1 MNRGVTVPDI
11 STIDPALQAEHT
23 TPATGESGASDDIV
37 REAARRRTFAIISHP
52 DAGKT
57 TLTEKLLLY
66 GGAVNL
72 AGSVAARKAQRQ
84 ATSDWMELERER
96 GISITS
102 TVLSFPYRGCQIN
115 LLDTPGHQDFSE
127 DTYRTLT
134 AADAAVMVLDAARGI
149 EPQTLKLFEVC
160 RMQGIPIFTFINKLD
175 RPSQSPLALLDEIER
190 TLNMA
195 VCPMNWPV
203 GDGPDF
209 QGVYDRATNTVHHF
223 ERTEHGARRAPVS
236 VAGIDDPTLDSLL
249 GVNAAAKLRE
259 DVELL
264 EMAGEPFDRERVL
277 AGELTPVFFGSALTN
292 FGVQLFLD
300 AFVDIAPAPGSRPT
314 SNGGVSAGDEV
325 FSGFIFKIQANM
337 DPRHRDRVAY
347 LRVCSGKF
355 ERDMSVRHA
364 RTGKTV
370 RLSRPMKLFGQDR
383 ETVEEG
389 YAGDVVGLINPGAF
403 TIGDTVSSAPVG
415 SFPPLPRF
423 QPEHFARL
431 ENTRTDRYKQF
442 LKGLE
447 QIEEEGGIQ
456 LLYPVDSARRE
467 PILAAVGALQFDVV
481 RARLE
486 SEYGVET
493 RLEPLG
499 YEHARW
505 VRGPKEALVTL
516 GNSRGRLRCEDR
528 DGHQVIVFTTRWDL
542 NYAIENSA
550 DVQFSAT
557 IWDVE
562 REQTAVLPS

>member
-1 MNRGVTVPDI
+1 VADEIQN
-11 STIDPALQAEHT
+11 QAEIT
-23 TPATGESGASDDIV
+23 

-72 AGSVAARKAQRQ
+72 AGSVSARKAQRQ
-84 ATSDWMELERER
+84 ATSDWMAMERER

-102 TVLSFPYRGCQIN
+102 TVLSFPYRGRQIN

-134 AADAAVMVLDAARGI
+134 AADSAVMVLDAARGI

-160 RMQGIPIFTFINKLD
+160 RRQGIPIFTFINKLD
-175 RPSQSPLALLDEIER
+175 RPAQSPLELLDEIER
-190 TLNMA
+190 TLGMA
-195 VCPMNWPV
+195 VCPMNWPI

-209 QGVYDRATNTVHHF
+209 QGVYDRASDAVHRF
-223 ERTEHGARRAPVS
+223 ERTEHGAHRAPVR

-249 GVNAAAKLRE
+249 GAGPAARLRE

-264 EMAGEPFDRERVL
+264 ELAGSPFDEERVL

-300 AFVDIAPAPGSRPT
+300 AFVDHAPPPGARPT
-314 SNGGVSAGDEV
+314 DLRPVEAGEPV
-325 FSGFIFKIQANM
+325 FSGQIFKIQANM

-347 LRVCSGKF
+347 LRVVSGKF
-355 ERDMSVRHA
+355 ERDMTVRHA
-364 RTGKTV
+364 RTGKTM
-370 RLSRPMKLFGQDR
+370 RLSRPMKLFGQER

-403 TIGDTVSSAPVG
+403 AIGDTVSSETVG
-415 SFPPLPRF
+415 AFPPLPRF
-423 QPEHFARL
+423 EAEHFARL
-431 ENTRTDRYKQF
+431 ENTRTDKYKQF
-442 LKGLE
+442 LRGLE
-447 QIEEEGGIQ
+447 GIEEEGGIQ
-456 LLYPVDSARRE
+456 LLYPVDSHRRE
-467 PILAAVGALQFDVV
+467 PILAAVGQLQFDVV

-486 SEYGVET
+486 AEYGVET
-493 RLEPLG
+493 RLEPLS

-505 VRGPKEALVTL
+505 VRADPQTLVTL

-528 DGHQVIVFTTRWDL
+528 DGQQVVLFSTRWDL
-542 NYAIENSA
+542 NYAVENFPT
-550 DVQFSAT
+550 VEFSST
-557 IWDVE
+557 VWDGRPE
-562 REQTAVLPS
+562 LAAR

>member
-1 MNRGVTVPDI
+1 VADGVQN
-11 STIDPALQAEHT
+11 QAE
-23 TPATGESGASDDIV
+23 IV

-72 AGSVAARKAQRQ
+72 AGSVSARKAQRQ
-84 ATSDWMELERER
+84 ATSDWMAMERER

-134 AADAAVMVLDAARGI
+134 AADSAVMVLDAARGI

-160 RMQGIPIFTFINKLD
+160 RRQGIPIFTFINKLD
-175 RPSQSPLALLDEIER
+175 RPAQSPLALLDEIER
-190 TLNMA
+190 TLGMA
-195 VCPMNWPV
+195 VCPMNWPI

-209 QGVYDRATNTVHHF
+209 QGVYDRATDAVHRF
-223 ERTEHGARRAPVS
+223 ERTEHGAHRAPVR

-249 GVNAAAKLRE
+249 GSGPAAKLRE

-264 EMAGEPFDRERVL
+264 ELAGAPFDEERVL

-300 AFVDIAPAPGSRPT
+300 AFVDHAPPPGARPT
-314 SNGGVSAGDEV
+314 DLRPVEAGELV
-325 FSGFIFKIQANM
+325 FSGQIFKIQANM

-347 LRVCSGKF
+347 LRVVSGKF
-355 ERDMSVRHA
+355 ERDMTVRHA
-364 RTGKTV
+364 RTGKTI

-389 YAGDVVGLINPGAF
+389 FAGDVVGLINPGTFA
-403 TIGDTVSSAPVG
+403 IGDTVASEPVG
-415 SFPPLPRF
+415 SFAPLPRF
-423 QPEHFARL
+423 EAEHFARL
-431 ENTRTDRYKQF
+431 ENTRTDKYKQF
-442 LKGLE
+442 LRGLE
-447 QIEEEGGIQ
+447 GIEEEGGIQ
-456 LLYPVDSARRE
+456 LLYPVDSHRRE
-467 PILAAVGALQFDVV
+467 PILAAVGQLQFDVV

-486 SEYGVET
+486 AEYGVET

-499 YEHARW
+499 YELARW
-505 VRGPKEALVTL
+505 VRADNETLVTL

-528 DGHQVIVFTTRWDL
+528 DGQQVVLFSTRWDL
-542 NYAIENSA
+542 NYAIENFPT
-550 DVQFSAT
+550 VEFSSTVWDGRPELAT
-557 IWDVE
+557 
-562 REQTAVLPS
+562 R

>member
-1 MNRGVTVPDI
+1 MQSTHIFGVSVSDSATVTTIELTTTSSEAHTAQPGADI
-11 STIDPALQAEHT
+11 A
-23 TPATGESGASDDIV
+23 

-84 ATSDWMELERER
+84 ATSDWMALERER

-160 RMQGIPIFTFINKLD
+160 RQQGIPIFTFINKLD
-175 RPSQSPLALLDEIER
+175 RPAESPLTLLDEIER
-190 TLNMA
+190 TLNLA
-195 VCPMNWPV
+195 VCPMNWPI

-209 QGVYDRATNTVHHF
+209 QGVYDRATNSVHRF
-223 ERTEHGARRAPVS
+223 ERTQHGAHRAPVT

-249 GVNAAAKLRE
+249 GANAAAKLRE

-264 EMAGEPFDRERVL
+264 ELAGEPFDRERVL

-300 AFVDIAPAPGSRPT
+300 AFVDIAPSPGARPT
-314 SNGGVSAGDEV
+314 SEGGVSAGDDV

-364 RTGKTV
+364 RTGRMV

-389 YAGDVVGLINPGAF
+389 FAGDVVGLINPGAF
-403 TIGDTVSSAPVG
+403 AIGDTVSSAPVG

-423 QPEHFARL
+423 QPEHFAHL
-431 ENTRTDRYKQF
+431 ENIRTDRYKQF

-456 LLYPVDSARRE
+456 LLYPVDAARRE

-481 RARLE
+481 QARLE
-486 SEYGVET
+486 SEYNVET

-505 VRGPKEALVTL
+505 VRGPQESLVTL
-516 GNSRGRLRCEDR
+516 GNSRGRLRAEDR
-528 DGHQVIVFTTRWDL
+528 DGHQVLIFSTRWDMG
-542 NYAIENSA
+542 YAIENTP
-550 DVQFSAT
+550 DVQFSST
-557 IWDVE
+557 VWDGE
-562 REQTAVLPS
+562 PLSK